1 MKNTV
6 IIISIFIGIIF
17 IVFFSIEFYCRKK
30 SKSLIEIIHPDWFED
45 VNKFPYDSFKCVKNC
60 NIYNRLVK
68 RGYKKMSETNIV
80 IAGLCINI
88 ESKIESLKKRLEY
101 LGSFFKNYKVVIFEN
116 DSKDNTRSIL
126 LDWSK
131 QNTNIHIV
139 SCPEDKDCKLKNK
152 PATSYGLLSDKRME
166 KMADYR
172 NRILS
177 YIKNNFSSYD
187 CVSMI
192 DFDIKGPINIDGVAY
207 SFGIYEN
214 WDSISANGLT
224 GVTLTLGYPIY
235 YDTLAYED
243 DDYGNNNWKNNF
255 NINRISDNYLIVNKL
270 AKKSIGEFPIRVKS
284 AFAGLAL
291 YKMDVLNSGVN
302 YTPENLI
309 YKCEH
314 KIFHDNMRNNGFSRI
329 FINPNMIVLVG
340 VQGAT
345 EEFWKKI

>member
-1 MKNTV
+1 MKNTL
-6 IIISIFIGIIF
+6 IIISIFISIIF
-17 IVFFSIEFYCRKK
+17 VVFFSIEFYCRRQ

-45 VNKFPYDSFKCVKNC
+45 VNRFPYDSFKCVKNC
-60 NIYNRLVK
+60 NIYNILVK

-101 LGSFFKNYKVVIFEN
+101 FGSFFKNYKVVIFEN
-116 DSKDNTRSIL
+116 DSKDNTRNML

-152 PATSYGLLSDKRME
+152 PATSYGMLSDKRME

-192 DFDIKGPINIDGVAY
+192 DFDIGGPINIDGVAN
-207 SFGIYEN
+207 SFGLYEN
-214 WDSISANGLT
+214 WDTISANGLMGAT
-224 GVTLTLGYPIY
+224 HSLGSLIY

-243 DDYGNNNWKNNF
+243 DSYGNWKNKF
-255 NINRISDNYLIVNKL
+255 NIKFISEHFLIARNL

-284 AFAGLAL
+284 GFAGLAL

-314 KIFHDNMRNNGFSRI
+314 KIFHDNMRNKGFSRI

-340 VQGAT
+340 VQGQAT
-345 EEFWKKI
+345 ESYVPLH